1 MKKPGPGQEGGGTSA
16 VRTRSENETFLL
28 AKKLARA
35 FKGRE
40 VVLLSGEL
48 GAGKTI
54 FTKGLGSGL
63 GLKDVGQVSSPSYTI
78 LNVYQARFPIFHF
91 DLYRLET
98 DAEIQDLGW
107 EDYLDQGVVVV
118 EWGEKIRF
126 DLNAGRTIRVFIDK
140 LEGDERIIRI
150 ARTGETHR

>member
-1 MKKPGPGQEGGGTSA
+1 MRKPGPGQESGEIPA
-16 VRTRSENETFLL
+16 ARTHSEEETFLL
-28 AKKLARA
+28 AKKMARG
-35 FKGRE
+35 FTGKE

-54 FTKGLGSGL
+54 FAKGLASGL
-63 GLKDVGQVSSPSYTI
+63 GLGDVGQVTSPSYTI

-107 EDYLDQGVVVV
+107 EDYLDRGVIVV
-118 EWGEKIRF
+118 EWGEKIGF
-126 DLNAGRTIRVFIDK
+126 DLTAGLTIRVFIDK
-140 LEGDERIIRI
+140 LKGDERNIRI
-150 ARTGETHR
+150 ERTRETGR